1 MLITFNFWIFL
12 SIQISYYKTLL
23 SFRYKDPINDKYL
36 NFVLQ
41 RLIKSRISTSRSISI
56 DTKTIE
62 IESVE
67 ILSHGTVS
75 YTEPSTIDEYP
86 PKAIIARKSKECL
99 SSYILSLV
107 EIYKS
112 IYKDVKIP
120 SSFCVPSDSV
130 WPKFYWGVPLG
141 RRLVDI
147 RRNKTGKL

>member
-12 SIQISYYKTLL
+12 SIQFSYYKILL
-23 SFRYKDPINDKYL
+23 SFRYKGPINDKYL

-41 RLIKSRISTSRSISI
+41 RLIKSRIYTSRISI
-56 DTKTIE
+56 DTKTTIE

-67 ILSHGTVS
+67 ILRHGSVS
-75 YTEPSTIDEYP
+75 YTEPSTIDEHP
-86 PKAIIARKSKECL
+86 PKTITRKSKQCL

-120 SSFCVPSDSV
+120 SSFCVPSDPV
-130 WPKFYWGVPLG
+130 WPKSYWGVPLG
-141 RRLVDI
+141 RRLIDI